1 MRTGT
6 LLVVL
11 ILGLSAALYAQQPRS
26 ISLEEAIDIAL
37 ENNYT
42 LKQAENNLD
51 LASTQV
57 RSEKAD
63 YLPSLS
69 SSLSGNKSIG
79 RQFNEVTG
87 EFGDL
92 TINSFGSSLNTSI
105 PIFNG
110 FENLNSLKSSQ
121 FNAESRRESLQRT
134 RETVIFETASRYLQ
148 VLLDKELLEIAREN
162 LESQRK
168 QLEQIEAQVEV
179 GSRPTVDLYNQEATV
194 ANQELEVTNREN
206 ALSLSRIRLIRQLQ
220 VDPLGSYDFVT
231 PTIDEEQILPQD
243 YELRELVQAALDNRS
258 DIESAEADIKSI
270 EHDLKATRAILY
282 PSLSFNASLSSSY
295 NDRTFQVARDAQ
307 GNPIPDPNDP
317 SEPLLE
323 KVPFNDQFF
332 DRNISRRLSLSLSI
346 PIFSNLNRSTSVQS
360 SEINYKNAQL
370 SLENT
375 RLQAVQEV
383 TQAYNDYQA
392 VVKQLESTRKALRA
406 AERSYET
413 EQQRYEVGAS
423 TLIELTTAN
432 AQYVQAQS
440 DRARAVYN
448 FVFQEKLLDY
458 YLGKLSEDIRL
469 QQN

>member
-206 ALSLSRIRLIRQLQ
+206 ALSLSR
-220 VDPLGSYDFVT
+220 
-231 PTIDEEQILPQD
+231 
-243 YELRELVQAALDNRS
+243 
-258 DIESAEADIKSI
+258 
-270 EHDLKATRAILY
+270 
-282 PSLSFNASLSSSY
+282 
-295 NDRTFQVARDAQ
+295 
-307 GNPIPDPNDP
+307 
-317 SEPLLE
+317 
-323 KVPFNDQFF
+323 
-332 DRNISRRLSLSLSI
+332 
-346 PIFSNLNRSTSVQS
+346 
-360 SEINYKNAQL
+360 
-370 SLENT
+370 
-375 RLQAVQEV
+375 
-383 TQAYNDYQA
+383 
-392 VVKQLESTRKALRA
+392 
-406 AERSYET
+406 
-413 EQQRYEVGAS
+413 
-423 TLIELTTAN
+423 
-432 AQYVQAQS
+432 
-440 DRARAVYN
+440 
-448 FVFQEKLLDY
+448 
-458 YLGKLSEDIRL
+458 
-469 QQN
+469 